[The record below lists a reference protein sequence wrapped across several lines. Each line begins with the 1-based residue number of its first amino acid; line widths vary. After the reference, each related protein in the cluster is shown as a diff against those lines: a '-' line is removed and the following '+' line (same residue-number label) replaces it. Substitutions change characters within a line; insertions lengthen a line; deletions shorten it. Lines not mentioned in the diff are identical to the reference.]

1 MKLSDDMEASKE
13 SSDFHLELGQQEDT
27 TVPDKVLRSL
37 CLSANVPH
45 ALEVSQILCYKTY

>member
-27 TVPDKVLRSL
+27 PGPDKIQRSL

>member
-27 TVPDKVLRSL
+27 PVPDKVQRSL